1 MTISSFVEVQF
12 PPMISAGAKGGPS
25 FSTTVTILS
34 SGGEQRNV
42 NWSRERPK
50 YDISTGLRDVADFIA
65 YEKFFYARMG
75 RAVGFRFKDWGDY
88 RCPYWR
94 ATPGDL
100 DAMQTLFTTT
110 GVLATFQLSKTYG
123 DGGGSFVRTIRKP
136 VAGTLAL
143 YHTGVLMTAGTGGS
157 QYQIDTTT
165 GIVTLG
171 ATVAA
176 TTGHTITGSFEFDV
190 PARFDTDELNA
201 TVEGNQIHVWDAI
214 PVIGLKLG

>member
-1 MTISSFVEVQF
+1 MTISSFHEVQF
-12 PPMISAGAKGGPS
+12 PPAISAGAKGGPG
-25 FSTTVTILS
+25 FSTTVTTLS
-34 SGGEQRNV
+34 SGSEQRNV
-42 NWSRERPK
+42 NWSRERPR

-75 RAVGFRFKDWGDY
+75 KAIGFRFKDWADY

-94 ATPGDL
+94 TAVGDL
-100 DAMQTLFTTT
+100 DTMQTLFTTT
-110 GVLATFQLSKTYG
+110 GALATFQLTKTYG
-123 DGGGSFVRTIRKP
+123 DGGGSFVRTIRKI
-136 VAGTLAL
+136 VSGTLAL

-157 QYQIDTTT
+157 QYQVDVNT

-171 ATVAA
+171 ATVTA

-190 PARFDTDELNA
+190 PCRFDTDELNA
-201 TVEGNQIHVWDAI
+201 TVEGNRIHVWDAI